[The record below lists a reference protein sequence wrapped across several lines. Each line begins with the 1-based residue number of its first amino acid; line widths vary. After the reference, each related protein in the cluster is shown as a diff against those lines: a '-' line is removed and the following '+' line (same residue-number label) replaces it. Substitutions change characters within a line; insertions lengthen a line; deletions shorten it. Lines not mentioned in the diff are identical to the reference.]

1 LAKDG
6 IGRLPSPRDWAILVG
21 SLALIGVGGTIKV
34 YSAEGDLGLGVTVS
48 AAVVLAL
55 AVIFV
60 AGLVFRRSSDESL
73 PPSAEDSD

>member
-1 LAKDG
+1 
-6 IGRLPSPRDWAILVG
+6 
-21 SLALIGVGGTIKV
+21 VGGTIKV